1 MLEVSAV
8 THRGLRE
15 LAFALAPLVEEQR
28 RAARDAADEA
38 PRPVIR
44 PRPVGEVNQVSV
56 EPCQFEGR
64 TVYQV
69 RGDKPERW
77 VKQTDFTND
86 EAIGYLADRLA
97 TIGVEDQLAQ
107 AGANAGDTVVIGPLE
122 GGVIFDWEPSLTTGP
137 ELLGSRGTDNRVDAL
152 KRRTNRER
160 REEYRAAMDAKAA
173 ARDELWTE
181 RESGVWT
188 DPSTEDDRA

>member
-1 MLEVSAV
+1 M
-8 THRGLRE
+8 
-15 LAFALAPLVEEQR
+15 
-28 RAARDAADEA
+28 
-38 PRPVIR
+38 
-44 PRPVGEVNQVSV
+44 SV

-77 VKQTDFTND
+77 VMQTDFTND

-122 GGVIFDWEPSLTTGP
+122 GGVIFDWEPSLTAGP

-152 KRRTNRER
+152 NRRTNRER
-160 REEYRAAMDAKAA
+160 RQEYRAAMDAKAA

>member
-1 MLEVSAV
+1 M
-8 THRGLRE
+8 
-15 LAFALAPLVEEQR
+15 
-28 RAARDAADEA
+28 
-38 PRPVIR
+38 
-44 PRPVGEVNQVSV
+44 
-56 EPCQFEGR
+56 
-64 TVYQV
+64 
-69 RGDKPERW
+69 
-77 VKQTDFTND
+77 
-86 EAIGYLADRLA
+86 
-97 TIGVEDQLAQ
+97 EDQLAQ